1 MLPFWRWALP
11 LVLIVVRALPNAWAG
26 PAEWVWYPE
35 GDPAKEAPAAERFLR
50 GGFGLP
56 ATPSEA
62 VLAITADD
70 TYEVYVNGRRAGDD
84 DAADSWM
91 TVEMLPV
98 APLLAAGPNTIA
110 VRCRN
115 GRGPAGL
122 LVRLTWAAGGT
133 EGVFTTGSNW
143 RASREGPPGWEQ
155 PGFADAGW
163 QPVFQAPLEAWP
175 LPLAERA
182 KVDPGMAAELRYR
195 RQRVVAAERH
205 RWPPRP
211 APEKLLCSTIWLGGP
226 RSLAFDE
233 FAAYV
238 DNLAASGF
246 NVLSLGITWRDAEP
260 KPGEWDLAF
269 TDNAITFA
277 ANRGLWVQVRLVSTS
292 RPAWA
297 AEQPGQVDHHGKTS
311 QVHVFTDAETNAR
324 LATFY
329 RAIAARYRGYPI
341 LSYSSAFSEC
351 AETEYHPGGLW
362 RDYSESAMAHFRAFL
377 QRRYP
382 SLAALNEAWGTHYAS
397 WSEVRAEFHGDGLSE
412 CPARYT
418 DWLRQRDEA
427 MLELNTL
434 LAQALKDGD
443 PQAEYAVQCGRIYS
457 GECVVRGTVGVGYWA
472 RAAAWIIT
480 DPAPRDDV
488 RWQSAVCRAFGKNSV
503 AELDGLYAYDRDKV
517 DPMTGLAKQVRDGY
531 AAGIRMMQLCHWY
544 PKDVARYPD
553 LFPLLGRI
561 AREANNRHPATDEAI
576 WAGKW
581 DLCRAAAAG
590 GDPAGACAHAY
601 AERVRAGADPDILTD
616 DVVRAQPD
624 LLKRYTRI
632 EAPALTW
639 IEPDTLRLLHGS
651 GALRLPAGR
660 IRFQSP
666 DGSTWEDWHSADA
679 LVAQARGR
687 QPAGRGARLLA
698 AAEHACVGRDT
709 EAAARLLPVLL
720 SWLAQPQS
728 LDGRLYLIAEF
739 AMDDSV
745 FNPTKSDGVRF
756 QVVLHSGGTQSAL
769 LDEVADTPGWRRHV
783 VPVDATG
790 PAEFELVADPNANF
804 AWDRGMW
811 GDIRLV
817 YAADE
822 AACLAAPA
830 FFSFRERVGEA
841 QARVRTAAGDEPVG
855 RGAAFARGSGTARGE
870 PRPVIHAV
878 PPYQGAMG
886 QTRAT
891 YHVWLP

>member
-1 MLPFWRWALP
+1 MLSFWWRMLSLGFILAGALP
-11 LVLIVVRALPNAWAG
+11 SAWAS
-26 PAEWVWYPE
+26 PAKWIWYPD
-35 GDPAKEAPAAERFLR
+35 GNPAKEAPAEERFLR
-50 GGFGLP
+50 GGFDLP
-56 ATPSEA
+56 ETPSAA

-70 TYEVYVNGRRAGDD
+70 AYELYVNGQRAGGD

-98 APLLAAGPNTIA
+98 APLLVAGRNAIA

-122 LVRLTWAAGGT
+122 LVRLTWTAGGT
-133 EGVFTTGSNW
+133 EGVFTTGSGW

-155 PGFADAGW
+155 PGFADAAW
-163 QPVFQAPLEAWP
+163 QAVFQAPLEAWP

-182 KVDPGMAAELRYR
+182 KIDPGMAAELRYHR
-195 RQRVVAAERH
+195 ERVVAADQQ
-205 RWPPRP
+205 RWPQRP

-226 RSLAFDE
+226 RSLSFDE
-233 FAAYV
+233 FRAYV

-260 KPGEWDLAF
+260 KPGQWDLAF

-292 RPAWA
+292 RPTWM
-297 AEQPGQVDHHGKTS
+297 AESPAQVDHHGKTS
-311 QVHVFTDAETNAR
+311 QVHVFTDTETNGH
-324 LATFY
+324 LAAFY

-362 RDYSESAMAHFRAFL
+362 RDYSDAAMAHFRRFL

-382 SLAALNEAWGTHYAS
+382 SLEALNEAWGTGYAS
-397 WSEVRAEFHGDGLSE
+397 WAEVRAEFHNDGLPDH
-412 CPARYT
+412 PARYT

-427 MLELNTL
+427 MLELNGL

-544 PKDVARYPD
+544 PKDVARYPG
-553 LFPLLGRI
+553 LLPLLGQI
-561 AREANNRHPATDEAI
+561 AREASSSHPATAEAI

-616 DVVRAQPD
+616 DVVRAQPGV
-624 LLKRYTRI
+624 LKRYTRV

-639 IEPDTLRLLHGS
+639 IEPETLRLLHQS

-660 IRFQSP
+660 IRFQAP
-666 DGSTWEDWHSADA
+666 DGSTWEDWSSADA
-679 LVAQARGR
+679 LLVKARGMA
-687 QPAGRGARLLA
+687 PSGRGARLLA
-698 AAEHACVGRDT
+698 AAERACAARDT
-709 EAAARLLPVLL
+709 EAAVGVLPVLA

-728 LDGRLYLIAEF
+728 LAGRLYLVAEF

-745 FNPTKSDGVRF
+745 FSPTKSDGVRYL
-756 QVVLHSGGTQSAL
+756 VLLHSGGTDRIL
-769 LDEVADTPGWRRHV
+769 LDEVADAPGWRRRV
-783 VPVDATG
+783 VEVSATG
-790 PAEFELVADPNANF
+790 PVGVELVADPNGNF

-811 GDIRLV
+811 GDVRLV

-822 AACLAAPA
+822 EAAVTAPA
-830 FFSFRERVGEA
+830 FFSFLERTGEA
-841 QARVRTAAGDEPVG
+841 SVCVRTPAGDEPVG
-855 RGAAFARGSGTARGE
+855 RGAAYVRGTGTAGGE
-870 PRPVIHAV
+870 TRPVIHAV
-878 PPYQGAMG
+878 PPYQGAKG

-891 YHVWLP
+891 YQAWLP